1 MKNIWILLTKYND
14 VFLFILFFGIAVWLV
29 INNNDFQRAS
39 TLNSSNALIGK
50 IYAESSRLTDYM
62 KLDEA
67 NQELLAENAALRI
80 SLDKVL
86 RRDTSTLQTV
96 LDSLG
101 NPRYAYIS
109 ARVTNNSLRQKNNYI
124 TIDKGSADGIR
135 KGMGVISPSGIV
147 GIVLNVS
154 PHFATIQSLLHNDS
168 RISAALQES
177 QAFGSLIWGDN
188 YDSKKAI
195 LRDIPNH
202 VEVRRGE
209 AVVTSGYSLFP
220 PGIQIGEVIATT
232 EVGGE
237 SFKDISIALSTDFY
251 NLQYV
256 YVVVDNFVAEQQ
268 ELEANTQPND

>member
-154 PHFATIQSLLHNDS
+154 PHFATIQSLLHSDS

-237 SFKDISIALSTDFY
+237 SFKDISITLSTDFY

>member
-96 LDSLG
+96 MDSLG

-154 PHFATIQSLLHNDS
+154 QHFATIQSLLHSDS

-237 SFKDISIALSTDFY
+237 SFKDISITLSTDFY